1 MTRVF
6 KCNECT
12 WFFEYP
18 QRKNCAHCQSTDA
31 VDRETGETLRS
42 VVAKDANP
50 GFTLASEE
58 VKLELDPQYVAEL
71 DGLANA
77 FIAGKL
83 AYYHYRNISPW
94 SAVDKGLI
102 RDAYTFAYT
111 AHEERAKA
119 LEHIRKG
126 KQ

>member
-1 MTRVF
+1 MVRIF
-6 KCNECT
+6 KCNKCK

-18 QRKNCAHCQSTDA
+18 ERKNCYYCQSTDA
-31 VDRETGETLRS
+31 VDRHTGETLRS

-50 GFTLASEE
+50 GVTLPSEE

-71 DGLANA
+71 DGLANVY
-77 FIAGKL
+77 IAARL
-83 AYYHYRNISPW
+83 HETSDYPLFDRAYLPEIIGN
-94 SAVDKGLI
+94 
-102 RDAYTFAYT
+102 AYKFAYT

>member
-6 KCNECT
+6 KCNKCT

-18 QRKNCAHCQSTDA
+18 ARKNCAHCQSTDA
-31 VDRETGETLRS
+31 VDRDTGETLRS

-50 GFTLASEE
+50 GVTLPSEE

-71 DGLANA
+71 DGLANL
-77 FIAGKL
+77 FISKEIQGRDINNL
-83 AYYHYRNISPW
+83 VTHEGVSTIVYQAYI
-94 SAVDKGLI
+94 
-102 RDAYTFAYT
+102 FAQA

-119 LEHIRKG
+119 LEYIRKG

>member
-6 KCNECT
+6 KCNKCT
-12 WFFEYP
+12 WLFEYP
-18 QRKNCAHCQSTDA
+18 AREKCYHCQSTDA
-31 VDRETGETLRS
+31 VDRNTGETLRS
-42 VVAKDANP
+42 VAEKDAKRNVNS
-50 GFTLASEE
+50 SEE

-71 DGLANA
+71 DALANA
-77 FIAGKL
+77 YIAGRL
-83 AYYHYRNISPW
+83 HETSDYPLFDQGYLPELIGNAY
-94 SAVDKGLI
+94 K
-102 RDAYTFAYT
+102 FAYN

>member
-6 KCNECT
+6 KCNKCT

-18 QRKNCAHCQSTDA
+18 ARKNCAHCQSTDA
-31 VDRETGETLRS
+31 VDRDTGETLRS
-42 VVAKDANP
+42 VVAKDAKRNVNS
-50 GFTLASEE
+50 SEE

-71 DGLANA
+71 DALANSYITA
-77 FIAGKL
+77 RLMGNPNCPLFDRGYLPELIGN
-83 AYYHYRNISPW
+83 AY
-94 SAVDKGLI
+94 K
-102 RDAYTFAYT
+102 FAYN